1 MGIEDA
7 VAADAV
13 LEVVGVAD
21 CDDQCGVVVA
31 TEVVAG
37 VALVLVA
44 VEENFDMY
52 VVLYR
57 SLDAVPEDNVA
68 VVVAAVVVVVV
79 EVEVDVCTGVDD
91 KETRDKHHI
100 DVGMDVVQQPF
111 AVAVAAMSAVVVV
124 VAVAKAVHKDSQHRE
139 EFVVA
144 GEEAEAQVG
153 DGKQAAVVEEET

>member
-1 MGIEDA
+1 M
-7 VAADAV
+7 
-13 LEVVGVAD
+13 
-21 CDDQCGVVVA
+21 
-31 TEVVAG
+31 EVVAG

-68 VVVAAVVVVVV
+68 GVAAAVVVVV

-111 AVAVAAMSAVVVV
+111 AGAVAAMSAVVVVV
-124 VAVAKAVHKDSQHRE
+124 VAVAKAVHKDSQHWE

-153 DGKQAAVVEEET
+153 DGKQVAVVEEET